1 MLPKSRAP
9 GGIWLAQSDFPHAFQ
24 TVIVY
29 HNIKKYTHNEL
40 HQDIWEQTA
49 ESALPPYISNQ
60 NEVYIKLEMDAEAVQ
75 RVQQEEIANKNIGI

>member
-1 MLPKSRAP
+1 
-9 GGIWLAQSDFPHAFQ
+9 
-24 TVIVY
+24 VIVY

-75 RVQQEEIANKNIGI
+75 RVQ

>member
-1 MLPKSRAP
+1 
-9 GGIWLAQSDFPHAFQ
+9 
-24 TVIVY
+24 VIGY